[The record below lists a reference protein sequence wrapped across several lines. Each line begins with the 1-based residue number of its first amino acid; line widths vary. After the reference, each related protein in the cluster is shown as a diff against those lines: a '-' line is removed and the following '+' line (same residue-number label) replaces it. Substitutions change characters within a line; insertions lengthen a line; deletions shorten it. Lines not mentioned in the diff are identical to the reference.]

1 MPGDVLSWLSANWP
15 EIAGSALGL
24 IALYFQYRQKAAL
37 WPVSI
42 LVAILYTF
50 VFLNS
55 GLYAYTLL
63 QLYYFSVSIY
73 GWVLWSRKKED
84 NNHIRV
90 SKTSIRLSVILA
102 ILTLFFFGAL
112 YLFLQYVTD
121 SDVPFTDAFVTA
133 LSFTATWMLARKKL
147 ENWLVWI
154 VADAVSVGLYI
165 HKELFA
171 TAIFYS
177 VLTLAAFAGYFEWKK
192 SFKK

>member
-1 MPGDVLSWLSANWP
+1 MPGDVLSWLNANWP
-15 EIAGSALGL
+15 EIAGSTLGL

-42 LVAILYTF
+42 LVALLYTY
-50 VFLNS
+50 VFIHS

-63 QLYYFSVSIY
+63 QVYYFSVSIY
-73 GWVLWSRKKED
+73 GWFLWSRKKED
-84 NNHIRV
+84 SKHLMV
-90 SKTSIRLSVILA
+90 SHTGIRLSVIL
-102 ILTLFFFGAL
+102 LTLTAFFFVA
-112 YLFLQYVTD
+112 LFLFLHYGTD

-165 HKELFA
+165 HKELYA

-177 VLTLAAFAGYFEWKK
+177 VLTLVAFAGYFEWKK
-192 SFKK
+192 SITE